1 MLKIGDMVSSSYF
14 PEVVEIKKCEPI
26 ADFYIVEAVG
36 QDTNYFYDL
45 MIEKEKLNEFHQ
57 MYMES
62 KQLNISAE
70 DIQKY
75 IQYRLLKNEMRF
87 SNSRA
92 LGNEK
97 LLPLPH
103 QIEAVYERMLQVPN
117 VRFLLADDPG
127 AGKTIMAGMLMK
139 ELIARFQMERI
150 LILVPPLVL
159 KQWQEELEQKFGLH
173 FHIANRTVLKEYG
186 RKNPFTEN
194 NYILTSMYWAIRDDV
209 RPLIQEANYDLII
222 VDEAHKM
229 AAYTEGTA
237 KKKFSEPSYIN

>member
-1 MLKIGDMVSSSYF
+1 M
-14 PEVVEIKKCEPI
+14 
-26 ADFYIVEAVG
+26 EAVG

-186 RKNPFTEN
+186 RK
-194 NYILTSMYWAIRDDV
+194 ILLLRITIFLHRCIGRSVMTSV
-209 RPLIQEANYDLII
+209 
-222 VDEAHKM
+222 H
-229 AAYTEGTA
+229 
-237 KKKFSEPSYIN
+237 